1 LWMPSIYVSLPTELY
16 EQIRLSAERSKVKI
30 TEYVRML
37 LQQAANQ
44 QRFSRAILLK
54 RRLQLLDEY
63 EEFLKRF
70 GKDKMKAV
78 AQAYY
83 SCGGPSWRKT
93 APTPDRIQQMEE
105 ALKKLYA
112 QREDLKLNLEDIVNF
127 ETLLRKDLE
136 IAEVEHTL
144 GSE

>member
-1 LWMPSIYVSLPTELY
+1 LIV
-16 EQIRLSAERSKVKI
+16 
-30 TEYVRML
+30 
-37 LQQAANQ
+37 
-44 QRFSRAILLK
+44 
-54 RRLQLLDEY
+54 
-63 EEFLKRF
+63 
-70 GKDKMKAV
+70 GC
-78 AQAYY
+78 YY
-83 SCGGPSWRKT
+83 IIGGKT